1 MTTISV
7 TINITI
13 PDEEKF
19 KKEILKIYG
28 DTEEENI
35 EAFIDDHLSAQNN
48 CDGLFLVEGANGD
61 TDGWIVQRCQLDEL
75 IEAMRRK
82 R

>member
-61 TDGWIVQRCQLDEL
+61 TDGWIIQKCNLDNL
-75 IEAMRRK
+75 MDKMRYRK
-82 R
+82 